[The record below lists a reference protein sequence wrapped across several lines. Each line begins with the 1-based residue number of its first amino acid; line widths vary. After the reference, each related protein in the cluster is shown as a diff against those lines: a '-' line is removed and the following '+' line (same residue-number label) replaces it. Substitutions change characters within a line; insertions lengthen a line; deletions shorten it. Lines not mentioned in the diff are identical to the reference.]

1 MRRYNTCI
9 LQGKHVGE
17 SITSVSSFLVLQTR
31 LLSFQHTPEKKKTPE
46 LSFCT
51 GHAKRILRIQSATVD
66 LQCGCI
72 LLAPHHV
79 G

>member
-17 SITSVSSFLVLQTR
+17 SITSVSSFLVLQNKTFNFSTYTR
-31 LLSFQHTPEKKKTPE
+31 KKKTPE